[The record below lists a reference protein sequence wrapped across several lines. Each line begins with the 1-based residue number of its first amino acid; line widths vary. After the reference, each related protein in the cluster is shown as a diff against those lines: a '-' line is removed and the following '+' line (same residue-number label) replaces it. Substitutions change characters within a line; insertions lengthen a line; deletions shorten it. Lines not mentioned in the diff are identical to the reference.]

1 MKWDRTRKNDA
12 GTTIREAYFQDEK
25 EAFTLFD
32 IGGKFLKLE
41 DLSEFVYATA
51 HRNRGRLWDV
61 TVRSD
66 PPRRE
71 IYLTKQQAI
80 DVILGKV

>member
-51 HRNRGRLWDV
+51 VRQKGRWEVQIRDGK
-61 TVRSD
+61 T
-66 PPRRE
+66 PRQFVAR
-71 IYLTKQQAI
+71 KDDAI
-80 DVILGKV
+80 DLILGKA